1 MTDLPRFFEGE
12 FGKLDFTTMNEM
24 MKRLDLL
31 LPLVQNAAGGGG
43 FAASEKPMVFPVY
56 AKRTGFQTPE
66 EFYKYDWWEITVVE
80 DVVRW
85 HDDDQ
90 DGEIQTNL
98 RKGVSTES
106 GGTQYG
112 LIPFSPNDESPNA
125 GAFNE
130 GFAIA
135 IVVRSANTDEETTR
149 DPSGGVRCLLFPFNG
164 GAVSGFVRI
173 DGDPTPG
180 TISMGEDGGGDRSVK
195 EYPATFFKPKPGP
208 EGEAG
213 LEVVDDE
220 AIAIDLNDPTS
231 MNKPTLEGS
240 EATLTERAFDVGT
253 ILQAMKV
260 GEHRY
265 AFAHLIRFDV
275 TCK

>member
-1 MTDLPRFFEGE
+1 VTDLPRFFEGE
-12 FGKLDFTTMNEM
+12 FGKLDFTTMNEI

-43 FAASEKPMVFPVY
+43 FAASERTMVFPVY
-56 AKRTGFQTPE
+56 AVRTAYQTPE

-98 RKGVSTES
+98 RKGVSTEA
-106 GGTQYG
+106 GGNQYG
-112 LIPFSPNDESPNA
+112 LIPFSPNDESPNTA
-125 GAFNE
+125 AFTE

-135 IVVRSANTDEETTR
+135 IVVRSANTDAETTS
-149 DPSGGVRCLLFPFNG
+149 PSGGVRCLLFPLNG
-164 GAVSGFVRI
+164 GQVSGFVRI
-173 DGDPTPG
+173 DGDPTTS
-180 TISMGEDGGGDRSVK
+180 TISMGEGLTRDVK
-195 EYPATFFKPKPGP
+195 EYPATFFQPKPGP

-213 LEVVDDE
+213 LEVADDE
-220 AIAIDLNDPTS
+220 AIAVDLNDPTS
-231 MNKPTLEGS
+231 FNKPTLEGS

-253 ILQAMKV
+253 MFQATKV

-275 TCK
+275 TCQ